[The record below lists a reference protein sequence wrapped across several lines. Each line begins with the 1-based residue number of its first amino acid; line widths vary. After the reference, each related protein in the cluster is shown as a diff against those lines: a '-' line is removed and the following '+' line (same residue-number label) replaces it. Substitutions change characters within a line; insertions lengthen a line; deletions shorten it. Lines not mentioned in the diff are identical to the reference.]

1 MLDVLYMYRI
11 YYSTVQYT
19 IYVYKRGRRNSPSVG
34 LMHKV
39 HPHGEGGGSEGRKEK
54 AKEGV
59 NINIWE
65 VRRAKKDGRWV
76 RGKKGCEGL
85 PGECIK
91 SHRGKLPGRRKKARL
106 SS

>member
-1 MLDVLYMYRI
+1 MG
-11 YYSTVQYT
+11 
-19 IYVYKRGRRNSPSVG
+19 K
-34 LMHKV
+34 
-39 HPHGEGGGSEGRKEK
+39 EEGRKEEV
-54 AKEGV
+54 KEGV

-65 VRRAKKDGRWV
+65 VRRAEKDGRWV

-85 PGECIK
+85 PKECIK